1 MAYMSGWASGP
12 ILYLICTNGL
22 LTALA
27 AAAPAE
33 KLIQGLAKND
43 SALNENQMNEMV
55 MFIHYFSDG

>member
-1 MAYMSGWASGP
+1 MTYMSGWASGP

-27 AAAPAE
+27 AAAPGE